1 MRRAF
6 PPLPSLE
13 VFQPVQAV
21 AHAFNLLAR
30 QQPWAAERLAR
41 HAAKTLRIVFGS
53 FSLTFKISDVG
64 QLVPAEVTTTPDV
77 VLEINHQSF
86 DPIAWLSSR
95 SRPDIAEYVHVSGQ
109 AALAQ
114 VVSELSRDL
123 RPDPEDALA
132 QWLGDV
138 AARRIVQGAR
148 TAAIGFSQALR
159 GLGRNMAEYLSEETD
174 ALAGRPVMQA
184 FVQDHSRVQTRLSG
198 LEQRA
203 ADLSARLRKL
213 EANRS
218 TVR

>member
-1 MRRAF
+1 
-6 PPLPSLE
+6 
-13 VFQPVQAV
+13 VQAL
-21 AHAFNLLAR
+21 AHAFNLLAK

-41 HAAKTLRIVFGS
+41 HADKTVRIVLGNV
-53 FSLTFKISDVG
+53 SLTFRISEAG
-64 QLVPAEVTTTPDV
+64 QLMPAEITEKPDV
-77 VLEINHQSF
+77 VLEIQPQSF
-86 DPIAWLSSR
+86 DLVAWLSAD

-148 TAAIGFSQALR
+148 SAVTGFSYALR
-159 GLGRNMAEYLSEETD
+159 GFSRNVAEYLSEEAD
-174 ALAGRPVMQA
+174 ALVGRPMMDTYVERQSRTQA
-184 FVQDHSRVQTRLSG
+184 QLSN
-198 LEQRA
+198 LEQRVSE
-203 ADLSARLRKL
+203 LTARLRKL
-213 EANRS
+213 EASRS

>member
-6 PPLPSLE
+6 PQLPSID

-41 HAAKTLRIVFGS
+41 HAEKTLRIVFGG
-53 FSLTFKISDVG
+53 FSLTFQISDGG
-64 QLVPAEVTTTPDV
+64 QLVPIEVIATPYV
-77 VLEINHQSF
+77 VLEINPQSF
-86 DPIAWLSSR
+86 DPIAWLSSN

-123 RPDPEDALA
+123 RLDPEDALA
-132 QWLGDV
+132 QLLGDI

-148 TAAIGFSQALR
+148 TAAIGFSHALR
-159 GLGRNMAEYLSEETD
+159 GLGRNVAEYLSEETD
-174 ALAGRPVMQA
+174 ALAGRPVMEA
-184 FVQDHSRVQTRLSG
+184 FVHDQSQAQMRLSG

-203 ADLSARLRKL
+203 AELSARLRKL
-213 EANRS
+213 EASRS

>member
-1 MRRAF
+1 MRRTF
-6 PPLPSLE
+6 PQLPSID
-13 VFQPVQAV
+13 VFQPVQAL

-41 HAAKTLRIVFGS
+41 HAGKTLRIVFGG
-53 FSLTFKISDVG
+53 FSLTFQISDVG

-77 VLEINHQSF
+77 VLEINPQSF
-86 DPIAWLSSR
+86 DPIAWLSST

-148 TAAIGFSQALR
+148 TAAIGFSHALR
-159 GLGRNMAEYLSEETD
+159 GLGRNVAEYLSEETD
-174 ALAGRPVMQA
+174 ALAGRPVMEA
-184 FVQDHSRVQTRLSG
+184 FVHDQSQAQARLSG

-203 ADLSARLRKL
+203 AELSARLRKL

>member
-6 PPLPSLE
+6 SPLPSLE

-30 QQPWAAERLAR
+30 QQPWAAERLAH
-41 HAAKTLRIVFGS
+41 HAAKTLRIVFGG

-77 VLEINHQSF
+77 VLEISPQSF

-132 QWLGDV
+132 QWLGDIS
-138 AARRIVQGAR
+138 ARRIVQGAH
-148 TAAIGFSQALR
+148 TAAMGFSQALR
-159 GLGRNMAEYLSEETD
+159 GLGRNVAEYLSEETD
-174 ALAGRPVMQA
+174 ALAGRSVMQA
-184 FVQDHSRVQTRLSG
+184 FVQDQLQAQTRLSV

-203 ADLSARLRKL
+203 ANLLTRMRKL

-218 TVR
+218 AVR

>member
-6 PPLPSLE
+6 PQLPSID

-41 HAAKTLRIVFGS
+41 HAEKTLRIVFGG
-53 FSLTFKISDVG
+53 FSLTFQISDGG
-64 QLVPAEVTTTPDV
+64 QLVPIEVIATPDV
-77 VLEINHQSF
+77 VLEINPQSF
-86 DPIAWLSSR
+86 DPIAWLSST

-132 QWLGDV
+132 QLLGDI

-148 TAAIGFSQALR
+148 TAAIGFSHALR
-159 GLGRNMAEYLSEETD
+159 GLGRNVAEYLSEETD
-174 ALAGRPVMQA
+174 ALAGRPVMEA
-184 FVQDHSRVQTRLSG
+184 FVHDQSQAQMRLSG

-203 ADLSARLRKL
+203 AELSARLRKL
-213 EANRS
+213 EASRS

>member
-6 PPLPSLE
+6 PQLPSID

-30 QQPWAAERLAR
+30 QQAWAAERLAR
-41 HAAKTLRIVFGS
+41 HAEKTLRIVFGG
-53 FSLTFKISDVG
+53 FSLTFQISSLG
-64 QLVPAEVTTTPDV
+64 QLVPTEVAGTPDV
-77 VLEINHQSF
+77 VLEINPQSF
-86 DPIAWLSSR
+86 DPIAWLSST

-132 QWLGDV
+132 HWLGDV
-138 AARRIVQGAR
+138 AAHRIVQGAR
-148 TAAIGFSQALR
+148 TAAIGVSHALR
-159 GLGRNMAEYLSEETD
+159 ALGRNMAEYLSEETD
-174 ALAGRPVMQA
+174 ALAGRPVMEA
-184 FVQDHSRVQTRLSG
+184 FVHDQSQARTRLSV

-203 ADLSARLRKL
+203 SELSARLRKL
-213 EANRS
+213 EASRS

>member
-1 MRRAF
+1 M
-6 PPLPSLE
+6 
-13 VFQPVQAV
+13 QAL
-21 AHAFNLLAR
+21 AHAFNLLAK

-41 HAAKTLRIVFGS
+41 HADKTVRIVLGNV
-53 FSLTFKISDVG
+53 SLTFRISEAG
-64 QLVPAEVTTTPDV
+64 QLMPAEITEKPDV
-77 VLEINHQSF
+77 VLEIQPQSF
-86 DPIAWLSSR
+86 DLVAWLSAD

-148 TAAIGFSQALR
+148 SAVTGFNYALR
-159 GLGRNMAEYLSEETD
+159 GFSRNVAEYLSEEAD
-174 ALAGRPVMQA
+174 ALVGRPMMDTYVERQSRTQA
-184 FVQDHSRVQTRLSG
+184 QLSN
-198 LEQRA
+198 LEQRVSE
-203 ADLSARLRKL
+203 LTVRLRKL
-213 EANRS
+213 EASRS

>member
-1 MRRAF
+1 LRRAF
-6 PPLPSLE
+6 PPLPSLD

-41 HAAKTLRIVFGS
+41 HAEKTLRIVLGGL
-53 FSLTFKISDVG
+53 SLTFQISDVG
-64 QLVPAEVTTTPDV
+64 QLIPTEVTSTPDV
-77 VLEINHQSF
+77 VLEINPQSF
-86 DPIAWLSSR
+86 DPMTWLSST

-114 VVSELSRDL
+114 VVSELARDL

-132 QWLGDV
+132 QWFGDV

-148 TAAIGFSQALR
+148 TAAIGFSHALR
-159 GLGRNMAEYLSEETD
+159 GLGRNVAEYLSEETD
-174 ALAGRPVMQA
+174 ALVGRPAMQA
-184 FVQDHSRVQTRLSG
+184 FVHDQSRAQARLSG

-203 ADLSARLRKL
+203 AELSTRLRKL

>member
-6 PPLPSLE
+6 PQLPSID

-21 AHAFNLLAR
+21 AQAFNLLAR

-41 HAAKTLRIVFGS
+41 HAEKTLRIVFGG
-53 FSLTFKISDVG
+53 FSLTFQISSLG
-64 QLVPAEVTTTPDV
+64 QLVPTEVTSTPDV
-77 VLEINHQSF
+77 VLEINPQSF
-86 DPIAWLSSR
+86 DPIAWLSSTA
-95 SRPDIAEYVHVSGQ
+95 RPDIAEYVHVSGQ

-114 VVSELSRDL
+114 VVSELARDL

-148 TAAIGFSQALR
+148 TAAVGFSHALR
-159 GLGRNMAEYLSEETD
+159 GLGRNVAEYLSEETD
-174 ALAGRPVMQA
+174 ALAGRPVMEA
-184 FVQDHSRVQTRLSG
+184 FVHDQSQAQTRLSG

-203 ADLSARLRKL
+203 TELSARLRKL
-213 EANRS
+213 EASRS